1 MERIYDS
8 DETAAGDARVV
19 AMASPDRPSPTVAE
33 LQESVRR
40 FRDERDWRQFHTL
53 KDLAAALA
61 VEASELQQEL
71 LWVRVEDETA
81 RLKER
86 RSQIE
91 EELAD
96 VIILSLTFADT
107 AEIDVAAAVESKLEL
122 NAQRY
127 PAERARG
134 KATRHTEL

>member
-1 MERIYDS
+1 
-8 DETAAGDARVV
+8 
-19 AMASPDRPSPTVAE
+19 MASSDRPSPTVAE
-33 LQESVRR
+33 LQEAVRR

-61 VEASELQQEL
+61 VEAAELQQEL
-71 LWVRVEDETA
+71 LWVRAEDETA
-81 RLKER
+81 RLRER

-96 VIILSLTFADT
+96 VVILSLTFADT
-107 AEIDVAAAVESKLEL
+107 ADIDVAAAVESKLEL

-134 KATRHTEL
+134 KATKHTEL